1 MCPDPDAELVPTTT
15 RPGAAGTVLVTGG
28 SSGLGAA
35 VVRRV
40 SPPAADHDPEH
51 EVVDHVRR
59 QGWCLATA
67 ESLTGGLVAR
77 RLAAAPGS
85 GACFRGGLVAYASL
99 IKHEV
104 LGVRPGP
111 VVAGD
116 AAAEMAAGAA
126 RLFGADVAV
135 ATTGV
140 AGPDELEGQPVG
152 TVWLA
157 VTTPAGARTERH
169 RFEGPPDQVVA
180 QAADRALA
188 LLRAALAA
196 APATD
201 GTRAD
206 ADDDDDADAD
216 DAAGSAD
223 DPGRA

>member
-1 MCPDPDAELVPTTT
+1 M
-15 RPGAAGTVLVTGG
+15 
-28 SSGLGAA
+28 
-35 VVRRV
+35 
-40 SPPAADHDPEH
+40 SPPAPEGGAADAGPDPSGPEH
-51 EVVDHVRR
+51 GPEHDVVDHVRR

-140 AGPDELEGQPVG
+140 AGPDQLEGQPVG

-157 VTTPAGARTERH
+157 VTTPAGGRTERH
-169 RFEGPPDQVVA
+169 RFDGPPDQVVA
-180 QAADRALA
+180 QATDQALA
-188 LLRAALAA
+188 LLRATLAA
-196 APATD
+196 DPAPA
-201 GTRAD
+201 GTADDPPVAD
-206 ADDDDDADAD
+206 A
-216 DAAGSAD
+216 STPV